1 MLAPMETRT
10 CGHCHKPFEIAPKPG
25 GRNELYCSDPCRKEV
40 IKRQKREAKKRL
52 RERQARLR

>member
-1 MLAPMETRT
+1 MATEVIPCKLCLT
-10 CGHCHKPFEIAPKPG
+10 PFERIVPDKSTGVA
-25 GRNELYCSDPCRKEV
+25 LYCSEACRKEV